1 MDLADKGL
9 RVGGSVDLYCGT
21 CVLYSDDTP
30 FHCWSMIM
38 SKDSSILTDVSCPS
52 CCSVAES
59 LTVIDNEEL
68 LLAIDFTG
76 PDALALA
83 SAKRAEVE
91 QRFPDAQVLVSEHG
105 GTVRV
110 DIEFSC
116 GVEKLIFQRAERSRT
131 SGGAAG
137 RSG

>member
-1 MDLADKGL
+1 MN
-9 RVGGSVDLYCGT
+9 
-21 CVLYSDDTP
+21 
-30 FHCWSMIM
+30 
-38 SKDSSILTDVSCPS
+38 KDSSILSGVSCPS

-59 LTVIDNEEL
+59 STVIDNEDL

-76 PDALALA
+76 SDALALA

-91 QRFPDAQVLVSEHG
+91 QRFPDAQVSVSEHG
-105 GTVRV
+105 STVRV

-116 GVEKLIFQRAERSRT
+116 GAEKIIFQRAERSRT